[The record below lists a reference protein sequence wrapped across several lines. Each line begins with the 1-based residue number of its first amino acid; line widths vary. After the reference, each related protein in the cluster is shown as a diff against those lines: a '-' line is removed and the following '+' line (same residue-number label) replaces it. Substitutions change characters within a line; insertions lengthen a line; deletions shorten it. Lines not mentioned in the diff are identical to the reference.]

1 MLNTA
6 ERLLSRRGL
15 LLASAPLLA
24 QSATKIRIA
33 YIGTGHRAWGLIAI
47 MRRIPGCEIVAVADP
62 TPQFRDRG
70 ATLAGPQA
78 KAYNDYQT
86 MLAEQKDIDAVVVAT
101 PGALHAKPVIAALG
115 RGLHVLCEKPMA
127 TTIEDANRMIAAADK
142 AGKIL
147 QVDQQYRLR
156 GDYSK
161 LKEVV
166 TAGEI
171 GPVKFVTSY
180 LHRGDWNPASWKT
193 PHPKTGVPTV
203 WRYLKSMTGGSM
215 MEDGVHELDV
225 LHWIVNAPVD
235 RVYAAGGNCLL
246 TDRETI
252 DHAAVTVEYQN
263 GVKMQFG
270 FTLIAGSG
278 RVEPVMIAGEKGTL
292 YVDGGK
298 LTIRKKS
305 AKQPVVIDATE
316 PEVPGSEGNPAMAG
330 QGQANYL
337 SLKSFVDNVRS
348 GSKPALDGRVGKEA
362 LLIPLLAQ
370 KSIDERRVVTLK
382 DLPA

>member
-1 MLNTA
+1 MID
-6 ERLLSRRGL
+6 EILSRRSL
-15 LLASAPLLA
+15 LLAVPPVVFGQTPS
-24 QSATKIRIA
+24 KIRIA
-33 YIGTGHRAWGLIAI
+33 YIGTGHRAWGMIAI
-47 MRRIPGCEIVAVADP
+47 MKQIPGCEIVAVADP
-62 TPQFRDRG
+62 TPAFRDRG

-86 MLAEQKDIDAVVVAT
+86 MLAERKDIDAVVVAT
-101 PGALHAKPVIAALG
+101 PGALHAEPVVAALG

-156 GDYSK
+156 RDFTRM
-161 LKEVV
+161 KEVV
-166 TAGEI
+166 AAGEI
-171 GPVKFVTSY
+171 GSVRFVSAY

-203 WRYLKSMTGGSM
+203 WRYLNSMTGGSM

-225 LHWIVNAPVD
+225 LQWVIDAPVD
-235 RVYAAGGNCLL
+235 RVYAAGGNSVL
-246 TDRETI
+246 TGRETI

-270 FTLIAGSG
+270 FTLIAGAG
-278 RVEPVMIAGEKGTL
+278 RVEPMMIAGDKGTL
-292 YVDGGK
+292 YANDSK
-298 LTIRKKS
+298 LTLRKKT
-305 AKQPVVIDATE
+305 AKRPTVIDATE
-316 PEVPGSEGNPAMAG
+316 LEAPGTKDNPAMAG

-337 SLKSFVDNVRS
+337 SFKAFVDNVRN
-348 GSKPALDGRVGKEA
+348 GSKPVLDGRVGKEA
-362 LLIPLLAQ
+362 LRIPLLAQ
-370 KSIDERRVVTLK
+370 KSIDERRIVTWK